1 MKQALIGRT
10 RRTVLVLDRSKFT
23 HAAMTAVCDATS
35 LDVVVTEDTTPAE
48 TIASLEA
55 AGTVVHRV

>member
-1 MKQALIGRT
+1 
-10 RRTVLVLDRSKFT
+10 
-23 HAAMTAVCDATS
+23 MTAVCDAIS